1 MTVDSGETTKRDRDE
16 RLHNAAPL
24 APDRW
29 LDEHGDVLFRF
40 AKVRVGRSDAAEDLV
55 QETLLAALR
64 GQQQFRGEADERTWL
79 LAILKRK
86 VVDHLRRRQRESPLT
101 GLEQPDEWVDG
112 LFDQGGRWKVAPGNW
127 ELGPGAALERAEFW
141 TVFTDCLG
149 KLPQRMAGVFSQ
161 REIDQLST
169 EEICKDLAITPTN
182 LWVMLYR
189 ARLRLW
195 KCLDANWFGGEREE

>member
-1 MTVDSGETTKRDRDE
+1 MAKGECFPCPNWSRGVIVDSGETTKRDHDE

-29 LDEHGDVLFRF
+29 LDEHGDMLFRF
-40 AKVRVGRSDAAEDLV
+40 AKARVGRSDVAEDLV

-86 VVDHLRRRQRESPLT
+86 VV
-101 GLEQPDEWVDG
+101 
-112 LFDQGGRWKVAPGNW
+112 
-127 ELGPGAALERAEFW
+127 EFW
-141 TVFTDCLG
+141 EVFSDCLG

-161 REIDQLST
+161 REIDQLPA
-169 EEICKDLAITPTN
+169 EEVCKELAITPTN
-182 LWVMLYR
+182 LWVLLYR
-189 ARLRLW
+189 SRLRLW
-195 KCLDANWFGGEREE
+195 KCLDANWFGGERAK